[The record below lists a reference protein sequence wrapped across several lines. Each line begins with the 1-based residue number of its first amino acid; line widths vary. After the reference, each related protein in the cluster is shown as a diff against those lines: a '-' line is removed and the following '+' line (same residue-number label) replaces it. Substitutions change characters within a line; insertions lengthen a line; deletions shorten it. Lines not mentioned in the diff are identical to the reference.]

1 MFPSNPRELR
11 RRMKQL
17 GIDAEELNG
26 VKSVVIE
33 LQDKEIIVR
42 DAQVV
47 VMKIQGQR
55 MYYVSGG
62 AEEVVTKEVSVEA
75 PSISE
80 EDVKFVMEQT
90 GASRDEA
97 LNALKKAGGDI
108 PQAILLLTEK

>member
-26 VKSVVIE
+26 VRSVAIE
-33 LQDKEIIVR
+33 LQDKEIIIR

-47 VMKIQGQR
+47 IMKLQGQK

-62 AEEVVTKEVSVEA
+62 AEEVVDKEVRVEA

-80 EDVKFVMEQT
+80 DDIKFVMEQT

-97 LNALKKAGGDI
+97 LNALRKAGGDI
-108 PQAILLLTEK
+108 PQAILILTEK